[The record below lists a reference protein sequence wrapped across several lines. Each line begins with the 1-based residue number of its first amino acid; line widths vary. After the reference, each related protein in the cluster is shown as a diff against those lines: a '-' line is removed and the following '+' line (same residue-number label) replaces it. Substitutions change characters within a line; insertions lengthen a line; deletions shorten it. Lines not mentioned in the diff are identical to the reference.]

1 MIAGFCDLDGGEIRF
16 GSERIDRLPAHVR
29 DIGMVF
35 QNYAV
40 FPNLT
45 VGGNVAYGLKAR
57 KVAGPEL
64 ARRVEQALALVQL
77 EGYRGRWPHQPSGG
91 QLQRAA
97 LAPALAIR

>member
-77 EGYRGRWPHQPSGG
+77 EGYGGPRPHPLSGRQPPP
-91 QLQRAA
+91 AP
-97 LAPALAIR
+97 LARPLA